1 FVQLFEDSLVHSPA
15 RY

>member
-1 FVQLFEDSLVHSPA
+1 MHSPA